1 MRENLKYVA
10 LKNGFVFNGEK
21 IYVQSML
28 NVSSKD
34 IEKNITQAKKLQECG
49 CDIIRVAVPFVEDTE
64 LIRILKKNVSCPIVA
79 DVHFS
84 YKIAIES
91 VKAGADKI
99 RINPSNITKEEE
111 LKEVVDICKKFNVPI
126 RIGVNS
132 GSLDKEILKKYRNVN
147 SDALV
152 ESAIKT
158 VDLFENKFN
167 FTDIVVSIKSSNVL
181 EMIDA
186 YKKFR
191 NLRNNPLHLGV
202 TEAGLKEFAIVKSSI
217 GIGSLLAQGI
227 GETFRVSI
235 TGDPIYEVEAAKLIL
250 KALGLNKTGVE
261 IIACPTCGRT
271 KIDIL
276 SLAEKV
282 EKSLRGCKKNIKV
295 AIMGCVV
302 NGPGEA
308 KEADIGIAGG
318 DKSAVLF
325 KKGQVVRTL
334 KEEEILNVLL
344 KEIELI

>member
-28 NVSSKD
+28 NASSKD
-34 IEKNITQAKKLQECG
+34 IEKNILQAKRLEECG
-49 CDIIRVAVPFVEDTE
+49 CDIIRVAVPFVEDTK
-64 LIRILKKNVSCPIVA
+64 LIKILKKNVKCPIVA

-84 YKIAIES
+84 YKIAVES

-111 LKEVVDICKKFNVPI
+111 LKEIVDVCKKFSVPI

-132 GSLDKEILKKYRNVN
+132 GSLDKEILKKYKNVSSN
-147 SDALV
+147 ALV
-152 ESAIKT
+152 ESAVKT
-158 VDLFENKFN
+158 VDLFENKFD
-167 FTDIVVSIKSSNVL
+167 FSDIVVSIKSSNVL
-181 EMIDA
+181 CMIDA

-202 TEAGLKEFAIVKSSI
+202 TEAGLKEFAVVKSSI

-235 TGDPIYEVEAAKLIL
+235 TGDPVYEVETAHLIL
-250 KALGLNKTGVE
+250 KALGLNKGVE

-271 KIDIL
+271 RIDIL

-282 EKSLRGCKKNIKV
+282 EKSLKGCKKNIKV

-334 KEEEILNVLL
+334 KEEEILSVLL

>member
-1 MRENLKYVA
+1 
-10 LKNGFVFNGEK
+10 
-21 IYVQSML
+21 
-28 NVSSKD
+28 
-34 IEKNITQAKKLQECG
+34 
-49 CDIIRVAVPFVEDTE
+49 
-64 LIRILKKNVSCPIVA
+64 
-79 DVHFS
+79 
-84 YKIAIES
+84 
-91 VKAGADKI
+91 
-99 RINPSNITKEEE
+99 
-111 LKEVVDICKKFNVPI
+111 
-126 RIGVNS
+126 
-132 GSLDKEILKKYRNVN
+132 
-147 SDALV
+147 
-152 ESAIKT
+152 
-158 VDLFENKFN
+158 
-167 FTDIVVSIKSSNVL
+167 
-181 EMIDA
+181 MIDA

-217 GIGSLLAQGI
+217 GIGSLLAEGI

-271 KIDIL
+271 KINIL

-282 EKSLRGCKKNIKV
+282 EKSLKGCKKNIKV

-325 KKGQVVRTL
+325 KKGKIIRNL